1 MDLAL
6 LLRRTPEEIE
16 AMPHLDAI
24 LLLGRN
30 YEREEADFKTQA
42 HLHGFKV
49 K

>member
-24 LLLGRN
+24 LLLERHF
-30 YEREEADFKTQA
+30 EREAADFKTQA
-42 HLHGFKV
+42 ALHGYKI